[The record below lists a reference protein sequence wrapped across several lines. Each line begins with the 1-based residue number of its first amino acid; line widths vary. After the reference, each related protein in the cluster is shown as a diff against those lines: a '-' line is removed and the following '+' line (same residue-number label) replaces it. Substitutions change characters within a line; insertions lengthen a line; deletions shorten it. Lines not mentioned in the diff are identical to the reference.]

1 MRDLLWYE
9 EQEVLLYRRG
19 EDPFGPPPTDPNW
32 ANPSQAERRRRARRL
47 RRARKEVAWFVG
59 KLRGRVPERGA
70 ASEGDRSAAQVI
82 DACLKSLP
90 TFHAG
95 ALALRYSPKD
105 WPASVADHYGSW
117 TSLVVRL
124 DGALHP
130 GIGTTEELEQA
141 SVARL
146 ERKVRA
152 RKRDAYGLR
161 SRAAKHVNLALHA
174 YVLAR
179 GDAS

>member
-1 MRDLLWYE
+1 M
-9 EQEVLLYRRG
+9 
-19 EDPFGPPPTDPNW
+19 
-32 ANPSQAERRRRARRL
+32 
-47 RRARKEVAWFVG
+47 
-59 KLRGRVPERGA
+59 
-70 ASEGDRSAAQVI
+70 
-82 DACLKSLP
+82 KSLP

-95 ALALRYSPKD
+95 ALALRYSPKE
-105 WPASVADHYGSW
+105 WPAFLSDHYEGW

-124 DGALHP
+124 ECALHP
-130 GIGTTEELEQA
+130 GIGTTDELEQA
-141 SVARL
+141 SVRRL

-161 SRAAKHVNLALHA
+161 TRAAKHVNLALHA